1 MDDAVEAAIRT
12 VHALILKHYRNLHDV
27 KLEASGHL
35 GIEGCPDLC
44 VEIHVTGSN
53 EQILEDE
60 AEFYTA
66 FFERV
71 PERFQRFF
79 TFTYHIPEDSSCHT
93 CSVQHVNEK

>member
-1 MDDAVEAAIRT
+1 MDDAVEAAIRI

-53 EQILEDE
+53 KQILKDE
-60 AEFYTA
+60 EEFYTA
-66 FFERV
+66 FFKEV
-71 PERFQRFF
+71 PEIYQEGF
-79 TFTYHIPEDSSCHT
+79 TFTYHVREDSSCHT
-93 CSVQHVNEK
+93 CSVHAAREK